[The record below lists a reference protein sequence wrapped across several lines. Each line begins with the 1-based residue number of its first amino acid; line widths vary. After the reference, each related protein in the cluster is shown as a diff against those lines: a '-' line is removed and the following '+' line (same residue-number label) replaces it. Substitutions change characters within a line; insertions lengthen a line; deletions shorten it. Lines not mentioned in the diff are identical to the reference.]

1 MGCLDGALQ
10 RRREWLQGLPCLQ
23 SWDPP
28 VLVTGWSRQ
37 FQDSLGFVF
46 LWFLHWFKLW
56 FSVGALSTTLNC
68 PVLGAQL
75 AHLTRAGWGE
85 KGLEHCNW
93 KLVLRIWSL
102 KYSEKHGGKFSRFCH
117 SDSHFWLQD
126 KVSLVCINVFIENR
140 LISHLL
146 IVVVTLRTF
155 YNLKECR
162 KRIYGGRLTGIP
174 LAVCVSVRVC
184 AHTRV
189 CLYEYFGFE

>member
-1 MGCLDGALQ
+1 M
-10 RRREWLQGLPCLQ
+10 
-23 SWDPP
+23 
-28 VLVTGWSRQ
+28 
-37 FQDSLGFVF
+37 
-46 LWFLHWFKLW
+46 
-56 FSVGALSTTLNC
+56 
-68 PVLGAQL
+68 
-75 AHLTRAGWGE
+75 
-85 KGLEHCNW
+85 
-93 KLVLRIWSL
+93 

-146 IVVVTLRTF
+146 IIVVTLRTF

-162 KRIYGGRLTGIP
+162 KRTYGGRLTGIP

-184 AHTRV
+184 AHKRV